1 MAEQIDETARAE
13 LAYAFL
19 KKHFARAGVEI
30 QRDKLPT
37 SWFGF
42 TMLLCDNVEPLVRHG
57 GHDAMLRGLFAEV
70 IGLTAGFSGEYFAY
84 NLYELLKSLIE
95 SHETRARLK
104 PLLPP
109 EAQAKMDEIVE
120 MLHRDWEDARR
131 RADEGYY

>member
-1 MAEQIDETARAE
+1 MCCYPCSLAGVRSSTPHGVATQSPKGVSRATGATTVLAYTIAKARAAPGLSGVDEEVAMAAQIDEAARAE

-42 TMLLCDNVEPLVRHG
+42 TMLLCDNVEPLIRQG

-70 IGLTAGFSGEYFAY
+70 IGLTAGFSGE
-84 NLYELLKSLIE
+84 
-95 SHETRARLK
+95 
-104 PLLPP
+104 
-109 EAQAKMDEIVE
+109 
-120 MLHRDWEDARR
+120 
-131 RADEGYY
+131 